1 MKERRELMTVTKDKL
16 NFMEEE
22 SISAIVNIWNTGK
35 IPEDSD
41 QIKNLLL
48 TFSKEKYYQ
57 LTDQMNLDE
66 NDKELFYWLVGSIKL
81 HVVLVSDLDNPA
93 MVEIFAEKSDKD
105 DVVFHDCIDATKD
118 YSVSKLSGTEMKR
131 YLISNNIIKD
141 ISSQN
146 LISST
151 INSSSRNL
159 KSIISR
165 WVKSEYEKVDH
176 FIKPTIESIN
186 FDKAL
191 IRARK
196 YNLENMFEAINNQQ
210 FKAELQECIYSYEH
224 EKWFVC
230 AAGLG
235 GVLEHLLYLIL
246 EKNSI
251 LDKQFPDNAT
261 YNDYIGYMSRKP
273 ISIRKRE
280 KTMIKNIFNIRNS
293 VSHFNQG
300 FTSKDQCNYLMNG
313 IKDVFNNYYVKDFN
327 ISDK

>member
-22 SISAIVNIWNTGK
+22 SISAIVNIWHTGK

-81 HVVLVSDLDNPA
+81 HIVLVSDLDNPA

>member
-1 MKERRELMTVTKDKL
+1 MTVTKDKL

>member
-1 MKERRELMTVTKDKL
+1 MTVTKDKL

-293 VSHFNQG
+293 VSHLNQG